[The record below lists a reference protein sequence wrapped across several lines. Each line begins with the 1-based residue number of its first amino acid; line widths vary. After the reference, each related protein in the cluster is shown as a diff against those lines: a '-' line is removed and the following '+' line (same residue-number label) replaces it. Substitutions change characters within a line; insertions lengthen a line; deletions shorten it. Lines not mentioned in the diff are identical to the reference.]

1 MRRSAVAL
9 SLVLLA
15 AYLVTRLVRLALLPM
30 VSDEGTYITWG
41 VRALHAR
48 SFDDWLAS
56 LEDGKQ
62 PLLAWLMPPLL
73 ALLPD
78 RLLAGRLVS
87 VGTGLLNLF
96 LLVRL
101 GTRLLSPAA
110 GWIAAALYVAAP
122 IALVHDRMALYDSL
136 VTATSLLV
144 LWAALAWAER
154 PGASRTVLLGL
165 AIGAALLTKL
175 SALFFIALTPAV
187 VWLWQ
192 PAALRRWWLLA
203 QAYFL
208 GAAIYSVLYIS
219 PIAGNIE
226 QGTFQRYSLTAGEL
240 LRLPAGLWWKNV
252 QFIYEAATTYLGAPL
267 AALAAAGC
275 LASLGSKS
283 GRVLALW
290 VAVPLAAFVLT
301 AKLIYSRYVVFCF
314 VAALLPAAW
323 TLLALA
329 GAPAPGMIVA
339 SSNGQGPRRPSRRWR
354 RWLGYRRPAAVVAGL
369 AALIPG
375 LAFTMR
381 LLADP
386 VSAPWMND
394 QRFITDRFQ
403 YIESNYAGYGLLPI
417 VEFLRRQAAQRPI
430 VVLARDV
437 TGMPRDG
444 VTAYLLDWPNVQ
456 IGFVRE
462 NESIEARL
470 ERQPDRVYQLAAQGA
485 DLYYVLT
492 DAPGGEQERRFQQLN
507 PGLVP
512 LMEFAKPGNHSRFQL
527 YATRWV
533 ATADD
538 TWLDPPASFGGQI
551 LLRGFRLAS
560 TTAKP
565 GDRVRLVLYW
575 EAQTRP
581 PRAYTVFNHVATPDD
596 TQIWGQHDGQ
606 PVGGQYPTNQWRP
619 GETVADVHELQIR
632 PDAPP
637 GTYDLLTGLYEL
649 QTLQRLPVEREG
661 QAATDRVVLG
671 QITITG

>member
-1 MRRSAVAL
+1 MRRPAVAL
-9 SLVLLA
+9 LLVLFA
-15 AYLVTRLVRLALLPM
+15 AYLATRLIRLNLLPM

-78 RLLAGRLVS
+78 RLLAGRLIS
-87 VGTGLLNLF
+87 VGTGLLNLC

-101 GTRLLSPAA
+101 GARLLSPAA
-110 GWIAAALYVAAP
+110 GWIAAALYIVAP

-136 VTATSLLV
+136 VTTTSLLV
-144 LWAALAWAER
+144 LWAAIAWAER
-154 PGASRTVLLGL
+154 PGAARTGLLGL

-175 SALFFIALTPAV
+175 SALFFIALTPVAI
-187 VWLWQ
+187 WLWR

-208 GAAIYSVLYIS
+208 GAAIYSVLYLS

-240 LRLPAGLWWKNV
+240 LRLPAGLWWKNL
-252 QFIYEAATTYLGAPL
+252 QFVYEAATTYLGVPL
-267 AALAAAGC
+267 TVLAAAGC
-275 LASLGSKS
+275 LLALRAKG

-290 VAVPLAAFVLT
+290 AAVPVVCFVLT

-323 TLLALA
+323 ALLALA
-329 GAPAPGMIVA
+329 GALP
-339 SSNGQGPRRPSRRWR
+339 SGPSAAGSEGRVGAGR
-354 RWLGYRRPAAVVAGL
+354 RWLRYRRPAAVAAGL
-369 AALIPG
+369 ASLLPG
-375 LAFTMR
+375 VAFTVR
-381 LLADP
+381 LLIDP

-430 VVLARDV
+430 VVLVRDV

-512 LMEFAKPGNHSRFQL
+512 LMQMAKPGNHSRFQL

-533 ATADD
+533 AAAGD

-551 LLRGFRLAS
+551 LLRGFRLAAA
-560 TTAKP
+560 TARP

-575 EAQTRP
+575 EAQTRIS
-581 PRAYTVFNHVATPDD
+581 RAYTVFNHVATPDD

-619 GETVADVHELQIR
+619 GETVADVHELRIR

-661 QAATDRVVLG
+661 QAPADRVVLG
-671 QITITG
+671 QLTIMG